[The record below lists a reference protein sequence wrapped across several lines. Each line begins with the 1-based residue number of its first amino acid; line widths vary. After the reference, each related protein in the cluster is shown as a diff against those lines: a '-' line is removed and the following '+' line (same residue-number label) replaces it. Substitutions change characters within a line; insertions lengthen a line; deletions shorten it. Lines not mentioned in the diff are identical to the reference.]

1 MRGRGNLESA
11 RYATVLRVSRMAAI
25 VLGTAAVAGPS
36 AHATTFTEVTI
47 DDLARASDLVV
58 IGRVEHI
65 DVNPR
70 GPAGQA
76 GVWNGEP

>member
-1 MRGRGNLESA
+1 MREREDPEGA
-11 RYATVLRVSRMAAI
+11 RDATASRLSCVVAI
-25 VLGTAAVAGPS
+25 APGVAAVAGS
-36 AHATTFTEVTI
+36 RAQATTFAEITI
-47 DDLARASDLVV
+47 GDLARASDLVV